1 MKICSFLIKN
11 NDFLL
16 KMGFFFPIL
25 CKKFIS
31 IQNILYN
38 FQQFVWLFPIKEL
51 FWKWD
56 NRWSLRPNFP
66 LGGDR
71 EFSSRKILQ
80 NLPIL
85 PQNFV
90 LPVAPKNYSLPKII
104 HFRKFLLYK
113 LFFLFVFYVILK
125 LGEQRWKFLRFQI
138 CICQ

>member
-56 NRWSLRPNFP
+56 NRWSLRPNFS
-66 LGGDR
+66 LGATENFPSGKFCKISWFCR
-71 EFSSRKILQ
+71 KTSFCLSPPKKIFSAT
-80 NLPIL
+80 PT
-85 PQNFV
+85 NF
-90 LPVAPKNYSLPKII
+90 LTICLISFTLSTDNNFI
-104 HFRKFLLYK
+104 RR
-113 LFFLFVFYVILK
+113 LK
-125 LGEQRWKFLRFQI
+125 RWPDMNAL
-138 CICQ
+138 CYG